1 MPVMSSNGSNN
12 LTIPHEV
19 IEQLTLVMD
28 EYDCDSLTDAISTAS
43 SVALSDDEV
52 ESTKPDVLSKED
64 TQEDSTPPREVI
76 YSFEN
81 PDHPDSTG
89 FHNRE
94 EALQRYRAARY
105 IQGRLGT
112 DRHNLVGDFLI
123 AVQKQEEGEDRALEE
138 FVRRVT
144 G

>member
-1 MPVMSSNGSNN
+1 MSSNGSNN

-43 SVALSDDEV
+43 SVALSDDGV

-81 PDHPDSTG
+81 PDHPDSAG
-89 FHNRE
+89 FHNQE

-112 DRHNLVGDFLI
+112 DRHDLVDDFLI
-123 AVQKQEEGEDRALEE
+123 AVQKHEKGEGSALEE
-138 FVRRVT
+138 FLRRVT

>member
-1 MPVMSSNGSNN
+1 MSSNEPKN

-28 EYDCDSLTDAISTAS
+28 EYDCDSLTDAMSTAW
-43 SVALSDDEV
+43 SVSLSDDGV
-52 ESTKPDVLSKED
+52 ESAKPDVLSK
-64 TQEDSTPPREVI
+64 EDSTPPREVI
-76 YSFEN
+76 CSFEN

-89 FHNRE
+89 FHNQE

-112 DRHNLVGDFLI
+112 DRHDLVDDFLI
-123 AVQKQEEGEDRALEE
+123 AVQKHEKGEGSGLEE
-138 FVRRVT
+138 FLRRVT

>member
-1 MPVMSSNGSNN
+1 MSSNEPKN

-28 EYDCDSLTDAISTAS
+28 EYDCDNLTDAISTAS
-43 SVALSDDEV
+43 SVALSDDGV
-52 ESTKPDVLSKED
+52 ESAKPDVLSKVD
-64 TQEDSTPPREVI
+64 TQKDSTPPREVI

-81 PDHPDSTG
+81 PDHPDSAG
-89 FHNRE
+89 FHNQE
-94 EALQRYRAARY
+94 EALQRYHAAHY

-123 AVQKQEEGEDRALEE
+123 AVQKNEEGVDRALQE
-138 FVRRVT
+138 FVERVS

>member
-1 MPVMSSNGSNN
+1 MSSNGSNN

-43 SVALSDDEV
+43 SVALSDDGV

-123 AVQKQEEGEDRALEE
+123 AVQKQKEGEDRALEE